1 MSFSRVWLFFH
12 SGISDTVARM
22 IDVRPISSIITSL
35 SRTTRV
41 AQKAPKR
48 KPANSAEKSLVN
60 ILGTNDITMT
70 ITETINAHS
79 FAQLQEKKRPNKSP
93 AIIPTPSNSGTLE
106 I

>member
-48 KPANSAEKSLVN
+48 KPANSAKKSLVN
-60 ILGTNDITMT
+60 ILGTNDITMA

-79 FAQLQEKKRPNKSP
+79 FTQFQEKKRPNKSP
-93 AIIPTPSNSGTLE
+93 AIIPTPNNSGTLE